1 VTARHEFTG
10 RHLLLTYSGC
20 DLAVLGDP
28 ARLLDALRQ
37 AVVASGAT
45 LVESVSHQFTPA
57 GFTAVLLLSESHA
70 SIHTF
75 PEHSACF
82 VDLFTC
88 GMICDHE
95 RFAEELQFALR
106 PTTIDRRLIQR
117 DRPSSRNSVVG

>member
-20 DLAVLGDP
+20 DPAMLGDP
-28 ARLLDALRQ
+28 ARLLDALRH
-37 AVVASGAT
+37 AVAASGAT

-75 PEHSACF
+75 PEHAACF

-88 GMICDHE
+88 GMTCDHE
-95 RFAEELQFALR
+95 GFAEVLHAALR
-106 PTTIDRRLIQR
+106 PSVVDRTLIQR
-117 DRPSSRNSVVG
+117 DQPST

>member
-1 VTARHEFTG
+1 MVPVRHEFTG

-20 DLAVLGDP
+20 DPAVLCDP

-37 AVVASGAT
+37 AVAASGAT
-45 LVESVSHQFTPA
+45 LVESVSHEFTPA

-88 GMICDHE
+88 GVTCDHE
-95 RFAEELQFALR
+95 RFAEELQVALR
-106 PTTIDRRLIQR
+106 PTTVERRLIQR
-117 DRPSSRNSVVG
+117 DHPSSE